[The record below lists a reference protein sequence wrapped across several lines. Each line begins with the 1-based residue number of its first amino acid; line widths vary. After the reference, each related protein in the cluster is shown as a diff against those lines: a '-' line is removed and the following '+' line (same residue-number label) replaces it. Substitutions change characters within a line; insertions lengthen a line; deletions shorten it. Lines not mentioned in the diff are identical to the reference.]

1 MTVQGTATQGL
12 RLESLDS
19 LSGNIAL
26 EASSSVVIS
35 EIIDPVTDDEDI
47 SAALGTCDKSD
58 LIAFA
63 FRANQAGLMRLRGGN
78 PWLLASVATLGDISP
93 AIVTGGTI
101 TIVGDLVDQWYPGD
115 MVFIKG
121 CTTAANDGIYEVHLI
136 TEAAGTTTIQ
146 CYPKYRA
153 TINGAVIEVFDTV
166 EAGAGAANFVT
177 KVVPYGRRYYIDA
190 GDDFTVAGAPGQ
202 IEIAEDLSFLQE
214 HDQILITESTTPAT
228 NDQIFNVVSAT
239 YAAPDTTIVV
249 LEAVAVEP
257 GNALC
262 TLQPVVTEFRHRLVA
277 NEPTVWHNLSGILNP
292 VLEDLSVLEVT
303 NDHATA
309 DMLFEG
315 LILRVPVP

>member
-1 MTVQGTATQGL
+1 MTVTGTATQGL

-19 LSGNIAL
+19 LSGNIGL
-26 EASSSVVIS
+26 SASASVVIS

-47 SAALGTCDKSD
+47 SAALGVCTKDD
-58 LIAFA
+58 LIAMA

-78 PWLLASVATLGDISP
+78 PWLLASVATLGDLVL
-93 AIVTGGTI
+93 ATGGTI
-101 TIVGDLVDQWYPGD
+101 TIVGDLVDQWYSGD

-121 CTTAANDGIYEVHLI
+121 CTTAANDGLYVIHLI
-136 TEAAGTTTIQ
+136 TEAAGTTTIE
-146 CYPKYRA
+146 CYRV
-153 TINGAVIEVFDTV
+153 TGVINAAVVEVFDTV
-166 EAGAGAANFVT
+166 EAGAGAANFCT

-214 HDQILITESTTPAT
+214 HDQILITESTTTAT
-228 NDQIFNVVSAT
+228 NDNIFNVVSAT

-249 LEAVAVEP
+249 LEAVNVEA
-257 GNALC
+257 GNGNC

-315 LILRVPVP
+315 LILRVPV

>member
-1 MTVQGTATQGL
+1 MTVSGTATQGL

-19 LSGNIAL
+19 LSGNIGL
-26 EASSSVVIS
+26 SASASVVIS

-47 SAALGTCDKSD
+47 SAALGVCTKDD

-78 PWLLASVATLGDISP
+78 PWLLASVATLGDL
-93 AIVTGGTI
+93 ATGVGGTV
-101 TIVGDLVDQWYPGD
+101 TVTGDLVDQWYPGD
-115 MVFIKG
+115 MIFIRG
-121 CTTAANDGIYEVHLI
+121 CTTAANDGLFVIQDI
-136 TEAAGTTTIQ
+136 TEAAGVSTIE
-146 CYPKYRA
+146 CYRVLGV
-153 TINGAVIEVFDTV
+153 INAIDIEVFDTV
-166 EAGAGAANFVT
+166 EAGAGAANFIT
-177 KVVPYGRRYYIDA
+177 KIVPYGRRYSIDA
-190 GDDFTVAGAPGQ
+190 ADDFTVAGAPGQ

-214 HDQILITESTTPAT
+214 HDQILIVEATTTAT
-228 NDQIFNVVSAT
+228 NDRIFNVVSAT

-249 LEAVAVEP
+249 LEAVAVEA
-257 GNALC
+257 GNVRC

-309 DMLFEG
+309 DMTFEG
-315 LILRVPVP
+315 LILRVPV